1 MAVLRRPYARARRL
15 ARELLWE
22 CGVDEPSKI
31 DPLLI
36 VGRRKIIVIYGKLD
50 GATAQILRQGER
62 AIIRVSD
69 QIVQIGRR
77 RFTIAHELG
86 HYLLGHRIPTEME
99 LGTTAPFSAH
109 QEREADLFAVEFL
122 MPEAWVAPMCR
133 VAPSFAAIH
142 AIAKTFQMSIVA
154 SAMRYVEFSA
164 ARCAIVYSE
173 GGNVVWAK
181 RSRTFP
187 GRIPAQLRIGAGA
200 IACGVHER
208 PIAEGAARAAR
219 AVPASAWFGNYVPAT
234 IGSSL
239 VEQVEVVPEPGWGG
253 VLSLLSQGEHEPV
266 IRPSATQR

>member
-36 VGRRKIIVIYGKLD
+36 VGRRKITVIYGRLD
-50 GATAQILRQGER
+50 GATAQILRRGER

-69 QIVQIGRR
+69 QIGRR

-86 HYLLGHRIPTEME
+86 HYLLGHRISSEME
-99 LGTTAPFSAH
+99 LGTTAPFSDH
-109 QEREADLFAVEFL
+109 QEREADVFAVEFL
-122 MPEAWVAPMCR
+122 MPEAWVAPMCK
-133 VAPSFAAIH
+133 VAPPPCFTAIH
-142 AIAKTFQMSIVA
+142 AIAKAFQMSIVA
-154 SAMRYVEFSA
+154 SAMRFIELSA
-164 ARCAIVYSE
+164 ARCAVVYIK
-173 GGNVVWAK
+173 GGQGVWAK

-200 IACGVHER
+200 IACGAHER
-208 PIAEGAARAAR
+208 TILEAAAR
-219 AVPASAWFGNYVPAT
+219 AVPASAWFGNHVPVT

-239 VEQVEVVPEPGWGG
+239 VEQAEVVPEWGG
-253 VLSLLSQGEHEPV
+253 VLSLLFEGEHEPV
-266 IRPSATQR
+266 NLQTSSAMQA